1 LSSLSE
7 FAGNA
12 LLRPAPVEEARNPF
26 GPLLVLNCR
35 FLVVVARTLGRVV
48 YATERDWLI
57 VSGGAHSVSLTEAGR
72 RIVMPT

>member
-12 LLRPAPVEEARNPF
+12 LLRPAPAEEARDPF

-35 FLVVVARTLGRVV
+35 LLVAVAGTLGRVV
-48 YATERDWLI
+48 RP
-57 VSGGAHSVSLTEAGR
+57 R
-72 RIVMPT
+72 Q